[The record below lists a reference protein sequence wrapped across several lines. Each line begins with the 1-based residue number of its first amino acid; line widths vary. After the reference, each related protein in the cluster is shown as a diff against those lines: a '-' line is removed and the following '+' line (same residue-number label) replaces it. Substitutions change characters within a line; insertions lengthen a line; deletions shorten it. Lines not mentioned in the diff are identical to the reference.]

1 MLAPAG
7 AEKAYET
14 VIPAVQQATEMI
26 ADAQTTERKLRHI
39 LMAES
44 GGSTISAVISIVPI
58 IFIPRTTVIAQRS
71 AISNL

>member
-7 AEKAYET
+7 AEKAYEN
-14 VIPAVQQATEMI
+14 VIPAVQQVTEMI

-44 GGSTISAVISIVPI
+44 GGSTMSAVTVSYTHLN
-58 IFIPRTTVIAQRS
+58 IPMKKLQLNFT
-71 AISNL
+71 